1 MSNENLEIKYFQIG
15 FEPEIFPAYDIDSVK
30 EYLVKHDWPEE
41 YIQDIDDGN
50 YKLVSPD
57 FEFEDDNGDKHKL
70 SEWFLRDRTGQ
81 LIPGQVLELE

>member
-15 FEPEIFPAYDIDSVK
+15 LEPEIFPAHDIDSVK
-30 EYLVKHDWPEE
+30 EYLVKHNWPKE

-57 FEFEDDNGDKHKL
+57 FEFKDDDGDKHKL